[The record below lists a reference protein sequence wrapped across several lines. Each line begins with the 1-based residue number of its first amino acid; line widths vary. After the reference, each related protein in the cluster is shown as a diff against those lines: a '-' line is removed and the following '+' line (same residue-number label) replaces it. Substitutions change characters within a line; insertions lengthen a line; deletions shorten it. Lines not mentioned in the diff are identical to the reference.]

1 MKKSRIILSV
11 FAVLFFVVAIVV
23 CVGIVVPSK
32 ETPSG
37 LSSKTI
43 LEKNYE
49 NLNQEE
55 TNQEENK
62 QEDSSVVPDDT
73 TGNDIIADE
82 TKSELEYFINSKSV
96 KKVKEISGET
106 TVFNLN
112 FKLFVMNDSKTAKT
126 VLANAFSASYNI
138 GEYGL
143 LYTFT
148 CNEDEKYF
156 SLEAGEVVDLDFT
169 LKYIVTNTDKFLD
182 FEKYDLVINYML
194 EEVLAFNV

>member
-1 MKKSRIILSV
+1 MKKSKMFLSV

-23 CVGIVVPSK
+23 CIGIVVPSK

-37 LSSKTI
+37 QSSKSV

-49 NLNQEE
+49 NS
-55 TNQEENK
+55 K
-62 QEDSSVVPDDT
+62 QEDDDKSGGQNGSVIVPDD
-73 TGNDIIADE
+73 NEKDEIIADE
-82 TKSELEYFINSKSV
+82 VKGEIEYFINAKSV

-112 FKLFVMNDSKTAKT
+112 FKLFVMNDSGSDKTILT
-126 VLANAFSASYNI
+126 NAFSASYDI
-138 GEYGL
+138 GEFGS

-148 CNEDEKYF
+148 CNEEEKYF
-156 SLEAGEVVDLDFT
+156 SLSDGEVIDLDFT

-182 FEKYDLVINYML
+182 FEKYDLVVNYML
-194 EEVLAFNV
+194 EEILSFNV

>member
-1 MKKSRIILSV
+1 MKKSKMFFSV

-23 CVGIVVPSK
+23 CIGIVVPSK

-37 LSSKTI
+37 QSSKSV

-49 NLNQEE
+49 NS
-55 TNQEENK
+55 K
-62 QEDSSVVPDDT
+62 QEDDNNDGEQSGSVIVPDD
-73 TGNDIIADE
+73 NEKDEIIADE
-82 TKSELEYFINSKSV
+82 VKGEIEYFINAKSV

-112 FKLFVMNDSKTAKT
+112 FKLFVMNDSGSDKTILT
-126 VLANAFSASYNI
+126 NAFSASYDI
-138 GEYGL
+138 GEFGS

-148 CNEDEKYF
+148 CNEEEKYF
-156 SLEAGEVVDLDFT
+156 SLSDGEVIDLDFT

-182 FEKYDLVINYML
+182 FEKYDLVVNYML
-194 EEVLAFNV
+194 EEILSFNV